1 MKLLIVEDELPL
13 LTDIKAY
20 FTEENF
26 ICEGAETY
34 EQAVEKVSLYDY
46 DCLLVDISLPDGN
59 GLNLLTLLKTLR
71 KSQGTSIP
79 GTSTA
84 SAGTPERDWPGTSIS
99 ANSMPGNSMPGIII
113 ISAKDSLD
121 DRIRGLD
128 LGADD
133 YLTKPF
139 HLSELNAR
147 LKAIIRRRSFGTND
161 QLTVGTLQIDP
172 LGRQAWSANQPLNLT
187 PKQWDIFLHLLANRS
202 HVVPKSSL
210 AEHLWGDHIDQA
222 DSFDFLFAHIK
233 NLKKKLAGVGAGVEI
248 RTVYGVGYQLVE
260 S

>member
-59 GLNLLTLLKTLR
+59 GLSLLSLLKTLR

-79 GTSTA
+79 GTSMPGTSTA
-84 SAGTPERDWPGTSIS
+84 SAYR
-99 ANSMPGNSMPGIII
+99 PGIII

-172 LGRQAWSANQPLNLT
+172 LGRQAWSDNRPLNLT
-187 PKQWDIFLHLLANRS
+187 PKQWAIFLHLLANRS
-202 HVVPKSSL
+202 HVVSKSSL

-260 S
+260 L